1 MFGSGRRANGISK
14 GRVGHTSIRRPSTG
28 TETPF
33 GELRAG
39 DFFTH
44 GGRLYLKT
52 NLVDAVEI
60 PDGSTA
66 MVGTNQFSEDF
77 RVQVENVVI
86 HIQ

>member
-1 MFGSGRRANGISK
+1 MWGSGRRANSMSK

-33 GELRAG
+33 GQLRAG

-44 GGRLYLKT
+44 NGRLFLKT
-52 NLVDAVEI
+52 NLIDAVEV
-60 PDGSTA
+60 PDGSDA
-66 MVGTNQFSEDF
+66 MIGTNQFSEEF
-77 RVQVENVVI
+77 LVQIENVVI

>member
-1 MFGSGRRANGISK
+1 MWGSGRRANGISK

-33 GELRAG
+33 GQLRAG

-44 GGRLYLKT
+44 RGRLYLKT
-52 NLVDAVEI
+52 NLIDAVEV
-60 PDGSTA
+60 PDGSEA
-66 MVGTNQFSEDF
+66 MIGTNQFSEEF
-77 RVQVENVVI
+77 LVQVENVVI